1 MMKKVFLS
9 IGFVVFTLFLFAGV
23 PKASAF
29 FISALPKVAGYKIV
43 KDYGINLLVFGSY
56 DALHGENL
64 PLKNY
69 VVYVRLF
76 HPNKIL
82 NLISSGAPKGSNAC
96 LNFRLSSEVVSCE
109 YVKIVPK
116 K

>member
-43 KDYGINLLVFGSY
+43 KDYGIELMTLGWSGY
-56 DALHGENL
+56 RSDGD
-64 PLKNY
+64 NY
-69 VVYVRLF
+69 VKNIQVFSV
-76 HPNKIL
+76 NKIL
-82 NLISSGAPKGSNAC
+82 NNISQNHPKRANAC
-96 LNFRLSSEVVSCE
+96 LEFRVSYQTITCE

>member
-1 MMKKVFLS
+1 MMKKAFLS

-29 FISALPKVAGYKIV
+29 LISALPKVAGYKIT
-43 KDYGINLLVFGSY
+43 KDYGIDLLVLGSY
-56 DALHGENL
+56 DVLHGGVNSE
-64 PLKNY
+64 NY
-69 VVYVRLF
+69 VVYVRVF
-76 HPNKIL
+76 HPNKVL
-82 NLISSGAPKGSNAC
+82 SLISNDAPTGANAC